1 MDDSFVA
8 LRHITPMDFTALR
21 YFHETARSGS
31 IRRAAETLHVT
42 PSSVS
47 RAIAALEHDLGA
59 PLFERSRR
67 GMTMTAAGTLLMRH
81 TQRTFRELDRV
92 RDAIDDLRGLHRG
105 QVTLYAAE
113 GLVAEFLPA
122 VISDFAARHPQIG
135 FDIRFESTDAIVG
148 ALIDD
153 QADIGITF
161 NGPMRN
167 DIAALAEHIEPIC
180 CLVCPDH
187 PLARHP
193 RPGLCDVLAWPLALP
208 ETSFGMR
215 RMVDTAIARSAG
227 TARLAINTNSL
238 ELTKRVAM
246 TGDAV
251 AFMPGFMVR
260 KDVAAGRLVALH
272 LDCPDLEAARVTV
285 CVHRDRELSFAA
297 KALSALLV
305 AHFRELRAG

>member
-1 MDDSFVA
+1 
-8 LRHITPMDFTALR
+8 MDFTALR

-31 IRRAAETLHVT
+31 IRRAAEVLHVT

-47 RAIAALEHDLGA
+47 RAISGLEHDVGA

-67 GMTMTAAGTLLMRH
+67 GMTLTAAGTLLSRH

-105 QVTLYAAE
+105 NVTLYAAE

-122 VISDFAARHPQIG
+122 VISDFAACHPQIG
-135 FDIRFESTDAIVG
+135 FEIRFDSTDGIVG

-153 QADIGITF
+153 VADIGITF
-161 NGPMRN
+161 NGPNRN
-167 DIAALAEHIEPIC
+167 DIATMAEHIEPIC
-180 CLVCPDH
+180 CLVRPGH
-187 PLARHP
+187 PLADLP
-193 RPGLCDVLAWPLALP
+193 QPQLSDVLNWPLALP
-208 ETSFGMR
+208 EASFGMR
-215 RMVDTAIARSAG
+215 RMVDAAIARSAG
-227 TARLAINTNSL
+227 APRIAINTNSL

-251 AFMPGFMVR
+251 AFMPSFMVR
-260 KDVAAGRLVALH
+260 KDIAAGRLLALR
-272 LDCPDLEAARVTV
+272 LDCPDLEAARVSV

-297 KALSALLV
+297 KALSVLLT
-305 AHFRELRAG
+305 AHFRALDAE

>member
-1 MDDSFVA
+1 
-8 LRHITPMDFTALR
+8 MDFTALR
-21 YFHETARSGS
+21 YFHETARSRS
-31 IRRAAETLHVT
+31 IRRAAEVLHVT

-47 RAIAALEHDLGA
+47 RAISALEHDVGA

-67 GMTMTAAGTLLMRH
+67 GMTLTAAGTLLSRH
-81 TQRTFRELDRV
+81 TQRTFREFDRV

-105 QVTLYAAE
+105 NVTLYAAE

-135 FDIRFESTDAIVG
+135 FEIRFDSTDGIVG

-153 QADIGITF
+153 VADIGITF
-161 NGPMRN
+161 NGPHRN
-167 DIAALAEHIEPIC
+167 DIATVAEHIEPIC
-180 CLVCPDH
+180 CLVRPGH
-187 PLARHP
+187 PLADIP
-193 RPGLCDVLAWPLALP
+193 CPTLADVLDWPLALP
-208 ETSFGMR
+208 EASFGMR
-215 RMVDTAIARSAG
+215 RMVDAAIARSPGAP
-227 TARLAINTNSL
+227 RIAINTNSL

-260 KDVAAGRLVALH
+260 KDVAAGRLLALR
-272 LDCPDLEAARVTV
+272 LDCADLEAARVSV

-297 KALSALLV
+297 KALSAVLIAYFNALP
-305 AHFRELRAG
+305 AQ